1 MDLVTKVQCGAMVEV
16 ALGMMSL
23 HGMVLGKNARNC
35 RIGREAHE
43 MIIPV
48 EEVA

>member
-1 MDLVTKVQCGAMVEV
+1 MAALDPGTGSHRFVAWEIAWAQDSV
-16 ALGMMSL
+16 ALVEKG
-23 HGMVLGKNARNC
+23 H
-35 RIGREAHE
+35 AHE